1 MTENLIKEIQKSPKK
16 SKTIK
21 TYVKE
26 VIMTDKKENFTQVCI
41 WPACIVG
48 KDKAEEF
55 ENLMLE
61 RFDVRVQ
68 YLEEINTKPDKDSN
82 GSIVEGTGNR
92 NDLFFAVH
100 DDDVGKFAIP
110 RLQYGIRWIE
120 DALEP
125 ENYSQHLYPER
136 VSEYKCWDNS
146 NKENDN
152 EAIVT

>member
-1 MTENLIKEIQKSPKK
+1 MT
-16 SKTIK
+16 
-21 TYVKE
+21 VKR
-26 VIMTDKKENFTQVCI
+26 KENFTQVCI
-41 WPACIVG
+41 WPGCIVG
-48 KDKAEEF
+48 ENEIEKF
-55 ENLMLE
+55 EKLMLE
-61 RFDVRVQ
+61 QFDIRIQ
-68 YLEEINTKPDKDSN
+68 YLEEIKTKPDKDSN
-82 GSIVEGTGNR
+82 GDIVEGTGNR